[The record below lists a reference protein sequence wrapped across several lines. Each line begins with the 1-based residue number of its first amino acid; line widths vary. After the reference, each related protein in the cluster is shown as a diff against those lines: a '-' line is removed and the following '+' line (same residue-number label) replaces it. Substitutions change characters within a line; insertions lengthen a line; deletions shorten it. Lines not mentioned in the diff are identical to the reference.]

1 MCSLSHRLDAE
12 ALFLKHS
19 DFLGAVGSLAQSATA
34 SELFAEAEAEA
45 EAEVEVVAGAA
56 GSLLAIAVVC
66 AVRVAAHRSPVAA
79 RRVERAGRQWC
90 GGEAPSQVWPSE
102 LRLAATPATHRF
114 PAARAR

>member
-1 MCSLSHRLDAE
+1 ME
-12 ALFLKHS
+12 
-19 DFLGAVGSLAQSATA
+19 
-34 SELFAEAEAEA
+34 AEAEAEA
-45 EAEVEVVAGAA
+45 EAETEAEAEAEAEAEVVAGAA